1 MYYDELM
8 FQNWK
13 IFNIDFNNEKQQI
26 LELLAKEIYVKEN
39 KNRFNYD

>member
-1 MYYDELM
+1 MNYDELM

-13 IFNIDFNNEKQQI
+13 LFNIDFNNEKQQI

>member
-1 MYYDELM
+1 MNYDELM